1 MSSGELQSQ
10 KKGGLTM
17 TENERKRLKAYNKKN
32 EEFNRELYD
41 NARSYAK
48 ALFVLSLLAL
58 SAFILYLIW

>member
-1 MSSGELQSQ
+1 
-10 KKGGLTM
+10 M
-17 TENERKRLKAYNKKN
+17 TENERKRLKALNKKN

-58 SAFILYLIW
+58 FAFILYLIW